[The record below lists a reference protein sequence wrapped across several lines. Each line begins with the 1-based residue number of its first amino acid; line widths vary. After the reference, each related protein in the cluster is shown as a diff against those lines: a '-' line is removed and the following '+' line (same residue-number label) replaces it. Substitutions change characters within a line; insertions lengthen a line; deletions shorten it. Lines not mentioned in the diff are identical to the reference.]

1 MNAIVCVTNDLSTD
15 QRVHK
20 TCLALMKCGYEV
32 TEYGRILPGS
42 LPLDRTYKTNR
53 AKHLFNQGPLF
64 YAEYNIRLFFYL
76 LFTQSTLIFSNDLD
90 TLLAAFLASK
100 IKKSKFIYD
109 SHEYYTETPE
119 LVKRP
124 FVQSIW
130 KKIESSIFPHLTKI
144 ITVNNSISALFE
156 KKYNKKVEVIRNIPL
171 TFKPEIIKTRQEL
184 GLPED
189 KKILL
194 IQGTGIN
201 VDRGAEEACKAM
213 EYLEDYILL
222 IIGSGDVFPTLKK
235 IVKEN
240 KLEDKV
246 IFRNKMDFRE
256 LRQFTI
262 NSDLGLTIDK
272 DTNINYRF
280 SLPNKLFDFLH
291 AGIPVLSSG
300 LVELKRIIDEY
311 NTGYFI
317 ENHDPK
323 HIADVIK
330 SIFSDRDTYRIK
342 KENTKIAAREL
353 CWEKEEEKLIN
364 IITGND

>member
-1 MNAIVCVTNDLSTD
+1 MIAIVCVTNDLSTD

-20 TCLALMKCGYEV
+20 TCLALMKCGYQV

-42 LPLDRTYKTNR
+42 LPLNRTYITHRVKHFFNR
-53 AKHLFNQGPLF
+53 GPLF

-76 LFTQSTLIFSNDLD
+76 LFNQSTLIFSNDLD
-90 TLLAAFLASK
+90 TLPAAFLASK
-100 IKKSKFIYD
+100 IKRNKIIYD

-119 LVKRP
+119 LVNRP
-124 FVQSIW
+124 FVQGIW
-130 KKIESSIFPHLTKI
+130 KKIESAIFPHLTKI
-144 ITVNNSISALFE
+144 ITVNNSIAALFE
-156 KKYNKKVEVIRNIPL
+156 KKYAKKVAVIRNIPL
-171 TFKPEIIKTRQEL
+171 TFKPEVIKTRQEL

-189 KKILL
+189 RKILL

-201 VDRGAEEACKAM
+201 VDRGAEEACLAM
-213 EYLEDYILL
+213 EYLEGYILL

-235 IVKEN
+235 IVAEK

-246 IFRNKMDFRE
+246 MFKNKMDFRE

-280 SLPNKLFDFLH
+280 SLPNKLFDFMH
-291 AGIPVLSSG
+291 AGIPVLSTG

-311 NTGYFI
+311 NTGFFI

-330 SIFSDRDTYRIK
+330 SIFNDMKTYMIK
-342 KENTKIAAREL
+342 KEKTLYAAKEL
-353 CWEKEEEKLIN
+353 CWEEEEKKLFK
-364 IITGND
+364 IILRND